1 MVYAIFNSEQ
11 LTLCFRSYIIWA
23 QACYQTDQSLNIT
36 SITFKL

>member
-1 MVYAIFNSEQ
+1 MVYAIFNIEQ

-23 QACYQTDQSLNIT
+23 QACNQTDQSLNIT